1 MQVIFSTYF
10 DKKLITMRVTTLRKL
25 CGVTILTCW
34 YIMKYDTKTS
44 TYNCTNF
51 MTKGYAYP
59 SKALIE
65 RVTITLS

>member
-1 MQVIFSTYF
+1 
-10 DKKLITMRVTTLRKL
+10 
-25 CGVTILTCW
+25 
-34 YIMKYDTKTS
+34 MKYDTKTS